1 MAQAGGQVRARC
13 ASLDLGGRV
22 RTRCASLDLGGP
34 APPATMPDTPG
45 EHLPQTPA
53 SALIYSNV
61 GE

>member
-1 MAQAGGQVRARC
+1 MAQAGGQVH
-13 ASLDLGGRV
+13 
-22 RTRCASLDLGGP
+22 TRCASLDLGDL
-34 APPATMPDTPG
+34 APPTTMPDTPG